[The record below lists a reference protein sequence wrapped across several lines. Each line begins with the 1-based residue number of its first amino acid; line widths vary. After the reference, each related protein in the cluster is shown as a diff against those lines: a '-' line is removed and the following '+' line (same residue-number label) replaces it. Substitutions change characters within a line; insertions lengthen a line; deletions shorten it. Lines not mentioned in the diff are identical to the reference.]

1 MKNSVSIYLKTLLV
15 CLTLLIV
22 FVGIFAAAVM
32 WESKSALTGETAEK
46 VPYYESEAPVS
57 CGMLFSFFEGQSV
70 YLNFDME
77 HEQTTVLLLANGA
90 QKSEIESAG
99 YEVDAVFLA
108 NHDFLATFIDRLGGI
123 EFSTK
128 EDGTLNFTGV
138 QVTAELS
145 TSNSVELRRN
155 IIKAL
160 LNKVKAA
167 GVTAADMLFLIEANE
182 TDVSY
187 PQVYLLPE
195 TINKAL
201 KMVSFI
207 N

>member
-1 MKNSVSIYLKTLLV
+1 M
-15 CLTLLIV
+15 
-22 FVGIFAAAVM
+22 
-32 WESKSALTGETAEK
+32 
-46 VPYYESEAPVS
+46 
-57 CGMLFSFFEGQSV
+57 
-70 YLNFDME
+70 
-77 HEQTTVLLLANGA
+77 
-90 QKSEIESAG
+90 
-99 YEVDAVFLA
+99 A

-160 LNKVKAA
+160 LNKVKAE

-195 TINKAL
+195 TVNKAL

>member
-1 MKNSVSIYLKTLLV
+1 
-15 CLTLLIV
+15 
-22 FVGIFAAAVM
+22 
-32 WESKSALTGETAEK
+32 K

-57 CGMLFSFFEGQSV
+57 YGMLFSFFEGQSV

-167 GVTAADMLFLIEANE
+167 GVTAADMLFLIEENE